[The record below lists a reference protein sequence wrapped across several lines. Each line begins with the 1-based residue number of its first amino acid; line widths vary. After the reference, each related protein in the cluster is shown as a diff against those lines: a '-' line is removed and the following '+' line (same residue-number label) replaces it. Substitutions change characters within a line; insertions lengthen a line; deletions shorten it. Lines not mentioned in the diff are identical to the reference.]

1 MLKKRWVIY
10 IIGGQT
16 IFKMRPGT
24 FILNSGYTD
33 VSNMQAY
40 IFSIFRVESASKK
53 IYFRRILSL
62 HHIYFNLSAN
72 K

>member
-24 FILNSGYTD
+24 FNSGYTD

-40 IFSIFRVESASKK
+40 IFSIFRVVSVV
-53 IYFRRILSL
+53 LV
-62 HHIYFNLSAN
+62 
-72 K
+72 